1 MSKERIKEVK
11 KNIGTRVRDK
21 ILPYF
26 VFPVV
31 VGIVTGILIF
41 IFKVTS
47 SFVIHIV
54 EESDGVVK
62 ESSLIFLCPADI
74 VEGVVT
80 VDRCCTEFA
89 DDDGLMTHTDF
100 LAMSSVVRQEL

>member
-47 SFVIHIV
+47 SFVIHKSEAIYA
-54 EESDGVVK
+54 
-62 ESSLIFLCPADI
+62 F
-74 VEGVVT
+74 
-80 VDRCCTEFA
+80 
-89 DDDGLMTHTDF
+89 
-100 LAMSSVVRQEL
+100 VRENPIY